1 MIAVQN
7 LSKRF
12 HHTIAVNDVSFEV
25 EEGKT
30 LVLLGT
36 SGSGKT
42 TTLRMINR
50 LIEPTSGTIL
60 INGESIFSKQ
70 PEMLRRS
77 IGYVL
82 QHHGLFPHY
91 TVAHNIMVVPLL
103 LKWPKEKAAQRAAEL
118 LEKLQLPPRTF
129 LNMYPDSLSGG
140 QKQRVG
146 LARALAG
153 DPPLLLMD
161 EPFGALDPV
170 TRTGI
175 RNELK
180 TLDELSKKTVILVT
194 HDVQEA
200 FELGDA
206 ICLMDNGAVV
216 QMGTP
221 ADLLFRPATV
231 FVSKFFE
238 HQRLSLELRS
248 VTLKS
253 IWPILGD
260 AAERDAVVLDSSKT
274 LWDAIEVLANGTES
288 VVVADGESRTR
299 KRLTFGAIQAALK
312 KQNHTR

>member
-1 MIAVQN
+1 MIAIQN

-12 HHTIAVNDVSFEV
+12 HNTIAVNNISFKV
-25 EEGKT
+25 AAGQT

-50 LIEPTSGTIL
+50 LIEPSSGDIF
-60 INGESIFSKQ
+60 IDGKSIFSTQ
-70 PEMLRRS
+70 PEALRRS

-91 TVAHNIMVVPLL
+91 TVAQNIMVVPQLL
-103 LKWPKEKAAQRAAEL
+103 NWPKEKAAQRAAEL
-118 LEKLQLPPRTF
+118 LEKLQMPPQTF
-129 LNMYPDSLSGG
+129 LNLYPDSLSGG

-146 LARALAG
+146 LARALAA

-170 TRTGI
+170 TRTEV
-175 RNELK
+175 REALK
-180 TLDELSKKTVILVT
+180 DLDELEKKTVILVT

-200 FELGDA
+200 FELADA

-221 ADLLFRPATV
+221 ADLLFRPASP
-231 FVSKFFE
+231 FVRQFFE
-238 HQRLSLELRS
+238 RQRLPLELKAI
-248 VTLKS
+248 TLQS
-253 IWPILGD
+253 IWHTLP
-260 AAERDAVVLDSSKT
+260 DSAGSSGFSLHPSQT
-274 LWDAIEVLANGTES
+274 LWDVMEILATGS
-288 VVVADGESRTR
+288 DGITVFDEERNQN
-299 KRLTFGAIQAALK
+299 KRVTFSDLQAALGNQ
-312 KQNHTR
+312 KQLH